1 MAQYAQ
7 LVAES
12 LDGISPEEAYLVG
25 LLHEIGAIP
34 KVLGWPNEGLD
45 DRESAP
51 LLTMEGSLP
60 LFVLSAIRSMNDSCS
75 SSVWKFILTAAHE
88 LAGAR
93 TGFRSICLH
102 DFSLL
107 SHQPTLGRMHVP
119 AAADC
124 MLAGS

>member
-1 MAQYAQ
+1 
-7 LVAES
+7 
-12 LDGISPEEAYLVG
+12 

-34 KVLGWPNEGLD
+34 KVLGWPNRGLGVRD
-45 DRESAP
+45 SGA

-75 SSVWKFILTAAHE
+75 SSVWKFILGAAHE

-93 TGFRSICLH
+93 TDFDPPGFL
-102 DFSLL
+102 DFASVGI
-107 SHQPTLGRMHVP
+107 SSPWKTGV
-119 AAADC
+119 AAPADC